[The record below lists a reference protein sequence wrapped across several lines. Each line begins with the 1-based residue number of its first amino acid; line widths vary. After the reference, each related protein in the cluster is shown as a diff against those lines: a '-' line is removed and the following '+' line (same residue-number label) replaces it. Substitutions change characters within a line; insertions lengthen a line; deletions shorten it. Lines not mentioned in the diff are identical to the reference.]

1 MRGEDCRRAE
11 PSSLL
16 KRLEI
21 MMKADS
27 ERKANHIAV
36 CVCTYKRPQMLQR
49 LLDDLSVQ
57 ETAGAFEFS
66 IVVVDN
72 DPSQSA
78 EPVASAFATRSIVPI
93 TYAVEPRQGIC
104 GVRNRAIECATGNFI
119 AFIDDDEFPD
129 RRWLLELFRTCN
141 VDGVD
146 GVLGPVLRHF
156 DEKPPQWVIKGNFE
170 RRPRHATGFVI
181 DWREGRTGNVLL
193 KRGSLE
199 SGEPPFDTNF
209 HRGGDVDFFRRMTA
223 KGRVFIWCDEAIVH
237 ESVPPSRWTRSFMLK
252 RALLRGSIAS
262 RRGPIRLMGI
272 VKSIVAVPAYAVGLP
287 FALVL
292 GQHRFMGLLIRLCN
306 HLGKLLAIIGVKPVK
321 SLYVT
326 D

>member
-1 MRGEDCRRAE
+1 
-11 PSSLL
+11 
-16 KRLEI
+16 
-21 MMKADS
+21 
-27 ERKANHIAV
+27 
-36 CVCTYKRPQMLQR
+36 MLQR

-57 ETAGAFEFS
+57 ETGGAFEFS
-66 IVVVDN
+66 IVVMDN

-78 EPVASAFATRSIVPI
+78 EPVVSAFGIRSIVPV
-93 TYAVEPRQGIC
+93 TYGAEPRQGIC
-104 GVRNRAIECATGNFI
+104 LVRNRAIEHAAGDFI

-156 DEKPPQWVIKGNFE
+156 DETPPQWVIKGNFE

-193 KRGSLE
+193 KRSAFE
-199 SGEPPFDTNF
+199 PGEPPFDTNF
-209 HRGGDVDFFRRMTA
+209 HRGGDVDFFRRMTV
-223 KGRVFIWCDEAIVH
+223 KGRVFIWCDEAVVY
-237 ESVPPSRWTRSFMLK
+237 EVVPPARWTRSFMLK

-262 RRGPIRLMGI
+262 RRGPLRLSSIG
-272 VKSIVAVPAYAVGLP
+272 KSILAVPAYALALP
-287 FALVL
+287 FAFVL
-292 GQHRFMGLLIRLCN
+292 GQQHFMNLLIRLCN
-306 HLGKLLAIIGVKPVK
+306 HLGKLLKLLGVVPVK
-321 SLYVT
+321 NEFVT

>member
-1 MRGEDCRRAE
+1 V
-11 PSSLL
+11 
-16 KRLEI
+16 EI

-36 CVCTYKRPQMLQR
+36 CVCTYKRPEMLQR

-57 ETAGAFEFS
+57 ETGGAFEFS
-66 IVVVDN
+66 IVVMDN
-72 DPSQSA
+72 DPSRSA
-78 EPVASAFATRSIVPI
+78 EPVVSAFSTRSTVPV
-93 TYAVEPRQGIC
+93 TYGAEPRQGIC
-104 GVRNRAIECATGNFI
+104 LVRNRAIEHAAGDFI

-156 DEKPPQWVIKGNFE
+156 DETPPQWVIKGNFE

-193 KRGSLE
+193 KRSAFE
-199 SGEPPFDTNF
+199 PGEPPFDTNF

-223 KGRVFIWCDEAIVH
+223 KGRVFIWCDEAVVY
-237 ESVPPSRWTRSFMLK
+237 EVVPPARWTRSFMLK

-262 RRGPIRLMGI
+262 RRGPLRLSSIG
-272 VKSIVAVPAYAVGLP
+272 KSMLAVPAYAVGLP

-306 HLGKLLAIIGVKPVK
+306 HLGKLLALIGIKPVK

>member
-1 MRGEDCRRAE
+1 MT
-11 PSSLL
+11 
-16 KRLEI
+16 
-21 MMKADS
+21 KADS

-36 CVCTYKRPQMLQR
+36 CVCTYKRPQMLRR
-49 LLDDLSVQ
+49 LLEDLGVQ
-57 ETAGAFEFS
+57 ETGGAFEFS

-78 EPVASAFATRSIVPI
+78 EPVVSAFGTRSSIPV

-104 GVRNRAIECATGNFI
+104 LVRNRAIELAAGDLI

-141 VDGVD
+141 VEGVD

-223 KGRVFIWCDEAIVH
+223 KGRVFIWCDEAVVY
-237 ESVPPSRWTRSFMLK
+237 EVVPPTRWTRSFLLK

-262 RRGPIRLMGI
+262 KRGPLRLMGI
-272 VKSIVAVPAYAVGLP
+272 AKSIVAVPAYAIGLP

-306 HLGKLLAIIGVKPVK
+306 HLGKLLALIGIKPVK

>member
-1 MRGEDCRRAE
+1 MT
-11 PSSLL
+11 
-16 KRLEI
+16 
-21 MMKADS
+21 KADS
-27 ERKANHIAV
+27 ERKADQIAV
-36 CVCTYKRPQMLQR
+36 CVCTYKRPQLLQR

-57 ETAGAFEFS
+57 EMDGAFEFS

-72 DPSQSA
+72 DPAQSG
-78 EPVASAFATRSIVPI
+78 EPVVSAFATRSIVPV
-93 TYAVEPRQGIC
+93 TYAVEPKQGIC

-129 RRWLLELFRTCN
+129 QRWLLELFRTCN

-170 RRPRHATGFVI
+170 KRPRHATGYVI
-181 DWREGRTGNVLL
+181 DWSEGRTGNVLL

-199 SGEPPFDTNF
+199 PGEPPFDTNF

-223 KGRVFIWCDEAIVH
+223 KGRRFVWCDEAVVY
-237 ESVPPSRWTRSFMLK
+237 EVVPPARWTRSFMLK

-262 RRGPIRLMGI
+262 RRGPLRLSSVG
-272 VKSIVAVPAYAVGLP
+272 KSLLAVPAYAIALP
-287 FALVL
+287 FALLL
-292 GQHRFMGLLIRLCN
+292 GQHHFMDLLIRLCN
-306 HLGKLLAIIGVKPVK
+306 HLGKLMKLVGVAPVTTEF
-321 SLYVT
+321 VI

>member
-1 MRGEDCRRAE
+1 
-11 PSSLL
+11 
-16 KRLEI
+16 

-57 ETAGAFEFS
+57 ETGGAFEFS
-66 IVVVDN
+66 IVVMDN

-78 EPVASAFATRSIVPI
+78 EPVVSAFGTRSIVPV
-93 TYAVEPRQGIC
+93 TYGAEPRQGIC
-104 GVRNRAIECATGNFI
+104 LVRNRAIEHAAGDFI

-156 DEKPPQWVIKGNFE
+156 DETPPQWVIKGNFE
-170 RRPRHATGFVI
+170 RRPRHATGFVV

-193 KRGSLE
+193 KRSVFE
-199 SGEPPFDTNF
+199 PGEPPFHTNF
-209 HRGGDVDFFRRMTA
+209 HRGGDVDFFRRMTI
-223 KGRVFIWCDEAIVH
+223 KGRVFIWCDEAVVY
-237 ESVPPSRWTRSFMLK
+237 EVVPPARWSRSFMLK

-262 RRGPIRLMGI
+262 RRGPLRLSSIG
-272 VKSIVAVPAYAVGLP
+272 KSMLAVPAYAFALP
-287 FALVL
+287 FAFVL
-292 GQHRFMGLLIRLCN
+292 GQQHFMNLLIRLCN
-306 HLGKLLAIIGVKPVK
+306 HLGKLLTLLGVAPVK
-321 SLYVT
+321 NEFVT

>member
-1 MRGEDCRRAE
+1 ME
-11 PSSLL
+11 
-16 KRLEI
+16 
-21 MMKADS
+21 ADS
-27 ERKANHIAV
+27 KRNANHVAV

-57 ETAGAFEFS
+57 ETGGAFEFS
-66 IVVVDN
+66 VVVVDN

-78 EPVASAFATRSIVPI
+78 EPVVSAFATRSSVLV

-104 GVRNRAIECATGNFI
+104 RVRNRAIEYATGNFI

-170 RRPRHATGFVI
+170 RRPRHMTGFVI

-193 KRGSLE
+193 KRCSFE
-199 SGEPPFDTNF
+199 PGEPPFDTNF

-223 KGRVFIWCDEAIVH
+223 KGRVFVWCDEAIVY

-252 RALLRGSIAS
+252 RALLRGTIAS
-262 RRGPIRLMGI
+262 KRGPIRLMGI
-272 VKSIVAVPAYAVGLP
+272 AKSMVAVPAYAVGLP

-306 HLGKLLAIIGVKPVK
+306 HLGKLLALIGIKPVK

>member
-1 MRGEDCRRAE
+1 
-11 PSSLL
+11 
-16 KRLEI
+16 
-21 MMKADS
+21 MKADS
-27 ERKANHIAV
+27 ERKPNHIAV

-57 ETAGAFEFS
+57 ETGGAFEFS
-66 IVVVDN
+66 IVVMDN

-78 EPVASAFATRSIVPI
+78 EPVVSAFATRSSILVI
-93 TYAVEPRQGIC
+93 YAVEPRQGIC
-104 GVRNRAIECATGNFI
+104 RVRNRAIEYATGNFI

-170 RRPRHATGFVI
+170 RRSRHPTGFVI

-193 KRGSLE
+193 KRCSFE
-199 SGEPPFDTNF
+199 PGEPPFDTNF

-223 KGRVFIWCDEAIVH
+223 KGRVFVWCDEAIVY

-252 RALLRGSIAS
+252 RALLRGTIAS

-272 VKSIVAVPAYAVGLP
+272 AKSIVAVPAYAVGLP

-306 HLGKLLAIIGVKPVK
+306 HLGKLLALIGIKPVK

>member
-1 MRGEDCRRAE
+1 
-11 PSSLL
+11 
-16 KRLEI
+16 

-27 ERKANHIAV
+27 QRKANHIAV

-49 LLDDLSVQ
+49 LLNDLSVQ
-57 ETAGAFEFS
+57 ETDEAFEFS
-66 IVVVDN
+66 IVVMDN

-78 EPVASAFATRSIVPI
+78 KPVVSAFATQASVPV
-93 TYAVEPRQGIC
+93 TYGAEPRQGIC
-104 GVRNRAIECATGNFI
+104 LVRNRAIEHADGNFI

-129 RRWLLELFRTCN
+129 SRWLLELFRTCN

-156 DEKPPQWVIKGNFE
+156 DEQPPQWVIKGNFE

-193 KRGSLE
+193 KRGSFE
-199 SGEPPFDTNF
+199 AGEPPFDTNF

-223 KGRVFIWCDEAIVH
+223 KGRVFIWCDEAVVY
-237 ESVPPSRWTRSFMLK
+237 EVVPPARWTRSFLLK
-252 RALLRGSIAS
+252 RALLRGTIAS
-262 RRGPIRLMGI
+262 KRGPIQLVGI
-272 VKSIVAVPAYAVGLP
+272 AKSIVAVPAYAVGLP

-306 HLGKLLAIIGVKPVK
+306 HLGKLLALIGIKPVK
-321 SLYVT
+321 SLYAT

>member
-1 MRGEDCRRAE
+1 
-11 PSSLL
+11 
-16 KRLEI
+16 

-27 ERKANHIAV
+27 ERKPNHIAV

-57 ETAGAFEFS
+57 ETGGAFEFS
-66 IVVVDN
+66 IVVMDN

-78 EPVASAFATRSIVPI
+78 EPVVSAFATRSSILVI
-93 TYAVEPRQGIC
+93 YAVEPRQGIC
-104 GVRNRAIECATGNFI
+104 RVRNRAIEYATGNFI

-170 RRPRHATGFVI
+170 RRSRHPTGFVI

-193 KRGSLE
+193 KRCSFE
-199 SGEPPFDTNF
+199 PGEPPFDTNF

-223 KGRVFIWCDEAIVH
+223 KGRVFVWCDEAIVY

-252 RALLRGSIAS
+252 RALLRGTIAS

-272 VKSIVAVPAYAVGLP
+272 AKSIVAVPAYAVGLP

-306 HLGKLLAIIGVKPVK
+306 HLGKLLALIGIKPVK

>member
-1 MRGEDCRRAE
+1 M
-11 PSSLL
+11 
-16 KRLEI
+16 

-27 ERKANHIAV
+27 EQKANHIAV

-49 LLDDLSVQ
+49 LLEDLSVQ
-57 ETAGAFEFS
+57 ETDRTFEFS
-66 IVVVDN
+66 IVVADN

-78 EPVASAFATRSIVPI
+78 EPVVSAFATRSSVPI

-104 GVRNRAIECATGNFI
+104 RVRNRAIEYATGNFI

-129 RRWLLELFRTCN
+129 RRWLFELYRTCN

-193 KRGSLE
+193 KRGSFDPD
-199 SGEPPFDTNF
+199 EPPFDTNF

-223 KGRVFIWCDEAIVH
+223 KGRRFVWCDEAVVY
-237 ESVPPSRWTRSFMLK
+237 EVVPPARWTRSFMLK
-252 RALLRGSIAS
+252 RALLRGSIAT
-262 RRGPIRLMGI
+262 RRGPLRLSSVG
-272 VKSIVAVPAYAVGLP
+272 KSLLAVPAYAIALP
-287 FALVL
+287 FAFMM
-292 GQHRFMGLLIRLCN
+292 GQHHFMDLLIRLCN
-306 HLGKLLAIIGVKPVK
+306 HLGRLMKIVGVAPVTNEF
-321 SLYVT
+321 VI

>member
-1 MRGEDCRRAE
+1 LRESKTIGAT
-11 PSSLL
+11 
-16 KRLEI
+16 KRVEV

-27 ERKANHIAV
+27 KREADQIAV

-57 ETAGAFEFS
+57 ETGGAFEFS
-66 IVVVDN
+66 IEVVDN

-78 EPVASAFATRSIVPI
+78 EPVVSAFATRSSVPV

-104 GVRNRAIECATGNFI
+104 RVRNRAIEYATGNFI

-129 RRWLLELFRTCN
+129 RHWLLELFRACS

-156 DEKPPQWVIKGNFE
+156 DETPPQWVIKGNFE
-170 RRPRHATGFVI
+170 RRPRRATGLVL
-181 DWREGRTGNVLL
+181 DWKEGRTGNVLL

-199 SGEPPFDTNF
+199 PGEPPFDTNF
-209 HRGGDVDFFRRMTA
+209 HRGGDVDFFRRMMA
-223 KGRVFIWCDEAIVH
+223 KGRVFIWCDEAIVY

-252 RALLRGSIAS
+252 RALLRGTIAS
-262 RRGPIRLMGI
+262 KRGPIRLMGI
-272 VKSIVAVPAYAVGLP
+272 AQSVVAVPAYAVGLP

-306 HLGKLLAIIGVKPVK
+306 HLGKLLALIGIKAVK

>member
-1 MRGEDCRRAE
+1 V
-11 PSSLL
+11 
-16 KRLEI
+16 EI

-57 ETAGAFEFS
+57 ETGGAFEFS
-66 IVVVDN
+66 IVVMDN

-78 EPVASAFATRSIVPI
+78 EPVVSAFGTRSIVPV
-93 TYAVEPRQGIC
+93 TYGAEPRQGIC
-104 GVRNRAIECATGNFI
+104 LVRNRAIEHAAGDFI

-141 VDGVD
+141 VDGVH

-156 DEKPPQWVIKGNFE
+156 DETPPQWVIKGNFE
-170 RRPRHATGFVI
+170 RRPRHATRFVV

-193 KRGSLE
+193 KRSVFE
-199 SGEPPFDTNF
+199 PGEPPFDTSF

-223 KGRVFIWCDEAIVH
+223 KGRVFIWCDEAVVY
-237 ESVPPSRWTRSFMLK
+237 EVVPPTRWTRSFMLK
-252 RALLRGSIAS
+252 RALLRGTIAS
-262 RRGPIRLMGI
+262 RRGPLRLSSIG
-272 VKSIVAVPAYAVGLP
+272 KSVVAVPVYALALP
-287 FALVL
+287 FAFVF
-292 GQHRFMGLLIRLCN
+292 GQHHFMDLLIRLCN
-306 HLGKLLAIIGVKPVK
+306 HLGKLLTLAGYKP
-321 SLYVT
+321 LRNDYVT